1 MEDRL
6 KKKKVKHFIYNLLG
20 YLLGVIIYDLLG
32 NENSTLRVLSGILF
46 VIVVRALLDLY
57 EYRKHPKM
65 WEKEKQLEKDERLII
80 IRDKAA
86 YFTYN
91 ITLTIL
97 VILWFVN
104 IIKQNDELSY
114 LISGLIAVFIIL
126 MELSKLYWSRKM

>member
-1 MEDRL
+1 
-6 KKKKVKHFIYNLLG
+6 
-20 YLLGVIIYDLLG
+20 
-32 NENSTLRVLSGILF
+32 
-46 VIVVRALLDLY
+46 
-57 EYRKHPKM
+57 M

-91 ITLTIL
+91 MTLTIL